1 MRTRNIFFLI
11 IAGLIVSVGVAFG
24 IVVVAI
30 LGEFDYSNTY
40 DPSVLSS
47 LENVR

>member
-24 IVVVAI
+24 IVVAI